1 MIEYKSREVFKQLI
15 YIITISMAV
24 IGVLFIPQ
32 IIFSKVKLS
41 KTIEQNQSIEIA
53 KTGLVSEESLVASK
67 KITSRSSSD
76 VRRTLDKKEESELG
90 KEENAEA
97 NKVEKAVEK
106 SEANKAEE
114 KSEAS
119 KTEEKSTEA
128 ESKSK
133 EKKESKKKNKKDS
146 KSEETKIET
155 KSSKKANAENKESKK
170 VETKKVAK
178 SDVDKEQNKEEKKK
192 DEEKEKSKESKSD
205 TKKEEKES
213 KLVDDNKKTAEA
225 KQENKSSEK
234 DTEKTTEKEDS
245 SEKETTTKKENK
257 KSTTKTVPISKVTIS
272 KTMNLTKRTGLARKD
287 FIKLMSGVKADTS
300 GFFEKNA
307 GKIYDLCQKYSIN
320 EIFFCGLISAESGW
334 NIASNHRRTH
344 NYISLMRNGKLIS
357 YGSVNEGLEVAAQK
371 LHYNYLTPGGKFYH
385 GKTLAGVKTCF
396 CPSSSWVGLVYGR
409 MRQIL

>member
-32 IIFSKVKLS
+32 IIFSRVKLS
-41 KTIEQNQSIEIA
+41 KTNEPKQSIEIA
-53 KTGLVSEESLVASK
+53 KTELVSKEGLIASK
-67 KITSRSSSD
+67 KVTSRNGEDIRKSS
-76 VRRTLDKKEESELG
+76 KISED
-90 KEENAEA
+90 
-97 NKVEKAVEK
+97 EKASKIEK
-106 SEANKAEE
+106 DDNKNLVDNKEDNKAETKKE
-114 KSEAS
+114 DKKSDASKNENKKAKSES
-119 KTEEKSTEA
+119 KKSEKQET
-128 ESKSK
+128 KQK
-133 EKKESKKKNKKDS
+133 ETKKESSKDVA
-146 KSEETKIET
+146 KT
-155 KSSKKANAENKESKK
+155 ESKK
-170 VETKKVAK
+170 T
-178 SDVDKEQNKEEKKK
+178 EKKN
-192 DEEKEKSKESKSD
+192 EV
-205 TKKEEKES
+205 KKEEKTDTIKKYEES
-213 KLVDDNKKTAEA
+213 KKEDSKQNDSKKKE
-225 KQENKSSEK
+225 KSSEENTK
-234 DTEKTTEKEDS
+234 KTTEKNDS
-245 SEKETTTKKENK
+245 SIEETTTNKENK
-257 KSTTKTVPISKVTIS
+257 KSTTKTVSISKVKIS
-272 KTMNLTKRTGLARKD
+272 ISMNLTKRTGLSRKD
-287 FIKLMSGVKADTS
+287 FIKLMSGVRADTS

-307 GKIYDLCQKYSIN
+307 GKIYDLCEKYSIN

>member
-32 IIFSKVKLS
+32 IIFSRVKLS
-41 KTIEQNQSIEIA
+41 KTNEQKQSIEIA
-53 KTGLVSEESLVASK
+53 KTELVSKESLIASK
-67 KITSRSSSD
+67 KVTSRNGEDIRKSS
-76 VRRTLDKKEESELG
+76 KISED
-90 KEENAEA
+90 
-97 NKVEKAVEK
+97 EKASKIEK
-106 SEANKAEE
+106 DDNKNLVDNKEDNKAETKKE
-114 KSEAS
+114 DKKSDASKNENKKAKSES
-119 KTEEKSTEA
+119 KKSEKQET
-128 ESKSK
+128 KQK
-133 EKKESKKKNKKDS
+133 ETKKESSKDVA
-146 KSEETKIET
+146 KT
-155 KSSKKANAENKESKK
+155 ESKK
-170 VETKKVAK
+170 T
-178 SDVDKEQNKEEKKK
+178 EKKN
-192 DEEKEKSKESKSD
+192 EV
-205 TKKEEKES
+205 KKEEKTDTIKKYEES
-213 KLVDDNKKTAEA
+213 KKEDSKQNDSKKKE
-225 KQENKSSEK
+225 KSSEENTK
-234 DTEKTTEKEDS
+234 KTTEKNDS
-245 SEKETTTKKENK
+245 SKEETTTNKENK
-257 KSTTKTVPISKVTIS
+257 KSTTKTVSISKVKIS
-272 KTMNLTKRTGLARKD
+272 KSMNLTKRTGLSRKD
-287 FIKLMSGVKADTS
+287 FIKLMSGVRADTS

-307 GKIYDLCQKYSIN
+307 GKIYDLCEKYSIN